1 MAQAKGKAA
10 AGRLAVRGKR
20 SCKSYALR
28 MQRDRVAESWD
39 ILDELSQVGACGVG
53 EVVLPRVYVGGVDKG
68 GEDVLCF
75 GECAFIPC
83 ACNVNGGLLV
93 GTRVIAASLNLRVE
107 AGEQLGSYS
116 SQFSFDVVF
125 ERLLFTQIAEH
136 RYGAGPS
143 RERIATDAVGEVAAA
158 YVYLVMEWA
167 KDVSACVC
175 VASEECVAF
184 TAAVAED
191 STPALD
197 RTDTVGV
204 EAREAFGAV

>member
-1 MAQAKGKAA
+1 MAQTKGKAA
-10 AGRLAVRGKR
+10 AGRLAVRGER
-20 SCKSYALR
+20 SCKGYALR
-28 MQRDRVAESWD
+28 MQRDGVAESWD

-93 GTRVIAASLNLRVE
+93 GVRVITAGLNLRVE
-107 AGEQLGSYS
+107 AGEQLGSHS
-116 SQFSFDVVF
+116 TQFSFDVVL

-136 RYGAGPS
+136 GYGAGPS
-143 RERIATDAVGEVAAA
+143 RERIATDAMGEMAAA
-158 YVYLVMEWA
+158 YIYLVMERA
-167 KDVSACVC
+167 KDVSARVC
-175 VASEECVAF
+175 VAGEECVAF
-184 TAAVAED
+184 TTAVAED
-191 STPALD
+191 RTSALD

-204 EAREAFGAV
+204 VAREAYGVV